1 MEFNVRP
8 ARATDY
14 EELCRLME
22 QVDALHREHL
32 PHLFQEPAGPVRDRD
47 YIADL
52 IQDEHVG
59 LFVAAASV
67 GLLGFVHVL
76 VRQTPPI
83 PLFVDRRFGIIDN
96 LGVDPDFRRT
106 GVGRALMEQAHDWAI
121 RKGAESV
128 ELNVYEFNDPA
139 IAFYEKLGYKGAAR
153 RMTLPLG
160 A

>member
-1 MEFNVRP
+1 MDFNIRP
-8 ARATDY
+8 ARETDY
-14 EELCRLME
+14 DELCRLME

-32 PHLFQEPAGPVRDRD
+32 PHLFRKPAGPVRDRD
-47 YIADL
+47 YIVDL

-59 LFVAAASV
+59 LFVAEGSV

-76 VRQTPPI
+76 VRHTPPI
-83 PLFVDRRFGIIDN
+83 PLFVDRRFAIVDN
-96 LGVDPDFRRT
+96 LGVDRNSRRA
-106 GVGRALMEQAHDWAI
+106 GIGRALMEQAHDWAI

-139 IAFYEKLGYKGAAR
+139 IAFYEKLGYEGAAR

-160 A
+160 S

>member
-1 MEFNVRP
+1 MEFIVRP

-14 EELCRLME
+14 DELCRLME

-32 PHLFQEPAGPVRDRD
+32 PHLFQKPAGPVRDRD
-47 YIADL
+47 YITDL
-52 IQDEHVG
+52 SQDEHVG
-59 LFVAAASV
+59 LFVAEGCV

-76 VRQTPPI
+76 IRHTPPI
-83 PLFVDRRFGIIDN
+83 PLFVDRRFAIIDN
-96 LGVDPDFRRT
+96 LGVDANCQRI
-106 GVGRALMEQAHDWAI
+106 GVGRALMEQAQDWAI

-139 IAFYEKLGYKGAAR
+139 ITFYEKLGYKGAAR
-153 RMTLPLG
+153 RMTLPLR